1 METGYENFREVQLC
15 KIRNTFNNIVSIDK
29 QQGCTSVDIV
39 TSWKL
44 KELRKILKDND
55 IKYECLI
62 YDKDIT
68 IIEI

>member
-1 METGYENFREVQLC
+1 METGYENFIEDQLC
-15 KIRNTFNNIVSIDK
+15 KIRDTFCNIVSIDK
-29 QQGCTSVDIV
+29 QQGYTRVDIV

-44 KELRKILKDND
+44 KELRKIIKDND

-62 YDKDIT
+62 YNKDIT